1 LGYFYKLNLSTQL
14 NIEEGKKMGKKE
26 EIIAVITPALEVLGF
41 YLEDVTI
48 TSAGRRSMLTV
59 IVDGDTHLSL
69 DQVTAATK
77 GISEIVE
84 GIQSLGQTPFTLE
97 VTSPGLDRPLTKPR
111 HWRKNID
118 RLVKVILLDGSEVKG
133 RVKDVSETFVTID
146 EQVINF
152 TDIKRATLEIEFKQ
166 VGK

>member
-1 LGYFYKLNLSTQL
+1 
-14 NIEEGKKMGKKE
+14 MGKKE
-26 EIIAVITPALEVLGF
+26 EISAAITPALSDLGF
-41 YLEDVTI
+41 YLEDITI

-69 DQVTAATK
+69 DQVTVATK
-77 GISEIVE
+77 AISEIVE
-84 GIQSLGQTPFTLE
+84 NIQSLGPAPFTLE

-118 RLVKVILLDGSEVKG
+118 RLVKIVLLDGKEVKG
-133 RVKDVSETFVTID
+133 RVKDATEISATVD
-146 EQVINF
+146 EQVVKF
-152 TDIKRATLEIEFKQ
+152 SDIKRATLEIEFKQ

>member
-1 LGYFYKLNLSTQL
+1 
-14 NIEEGKKMGKKE
+14 MGKKE
-26 EIIAVITPALEVLGF
+26 DISAAITPALEALGF

-69 DQVTAATK
+69 DQVTSATK
-77 GISEIVE
+77 AIGEIVE
-84 GIQSLGQTPFTLE
+84 SIQSLGETPFTLE

-118 RLVKVILLDGSEVKG
+118 RLVKVVLLDGNEIKG
-133 RVKDVSETFVTID
+133 RIKAASEDSATVDQSEITFA
-146 EQVINF
+146 
-152 TDIKRATLEIEFKQ
+152 DIKRASLEVEFKQ

>member
-1 LGYFYKLNLSTQL
+1 LGYFYKLNLATQL

-26 EIIAVITPALEVLGF
+26 EIIAVITPALEALGF

-97 VTSPGLDRPLTKPR
+97 VTSPGIDRPLTKPR
-111 HWRKNID
+111 HWRKNVD

-133 RVKDVSETFVTID
+133 RVKDASEASATID
-146 EQVINF
+146 ELVVNF

>member
-1 LGYFYKLNLSTQL
+1 
-14 NIEEGKKMGKKE
+14 MGKKE
-26 EIIAVITPALEVLGF
+26 DISAVITPALSALGF

-69 DQVTAATK
+69 DQVTSATK
-77 GISEIVE
+77 AIGEIVE
-84 GIQSLGQTPFTLE
+84 SLQSLGDTPFTLE

-118 RLVKVILLDGSEVKG
+118 RLVKVVLLDGKEAKGRIKAASEVSAI
-133 RVKDVSETFVTID
+133 VDESE
-146 EQVINF
+146 INF
-152 TDIKRATLEIEFKQ
+152 ADIKRASLEVEFKQ

>member
-1 LGYFYKLNLSTQL
+1 
-14 NIEEGKKMGKKE
+14 MGKKE
-26 EIIAVITPALEVLGF
+26 DISDAVTPALSALGF

-48 TSAGRRSMLTV
+48 TSAGRRSMLTI

-69 DQVTAATK
+69 DQVTSATK
-77 GISEIVE
+77 AIGEIVE
-84 GIQSLGQTPFTLE
+84 SLQSLGDTPFTLE

-118 RLVKVILLDGSEVKG
+118 RLVKIVLLDGKEIKG
-133 RVKDVSETFVTID
+133 RIKAASEDSATVD
-146 EQVINF
+146 QSEINF
-152 TDIKRATLEIEFKQ
+152 AEIKRASLEVEFKQ

>member
-1 LGYFYKLNLSTQL
+1 
-14 NIEEGKKMGKKE
+14 MGKKE
-26 EIIAVITPALEVLGF
+26 EISAAITPALSDLGF
-41 YLEDVTI
+41 YLEDITI

-69 DQVTAATK
+69 DQVTVATK
-77 GISEIVE
+77 AISEIVE
-84 GIQSLGQTPFTLE
+84 NIQSLGQAPFTLE

-118 RLVKVILLDGSEVKG
+118 RLVKIVLSDGKEIKG
-133 RVKDVSETFVTID
+133 RVKDATEISATVD
-146 EQVINF
+146 EQVVKF
-152 TDIKRATLEIEFKQ
+152 SDIKRATLEIEFKQ